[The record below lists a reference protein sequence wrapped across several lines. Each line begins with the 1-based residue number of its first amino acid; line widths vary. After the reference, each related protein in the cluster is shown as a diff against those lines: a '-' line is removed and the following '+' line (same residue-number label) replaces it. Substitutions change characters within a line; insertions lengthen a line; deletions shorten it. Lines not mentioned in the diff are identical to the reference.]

1 MSFKSFGS
9 IANRVVDDVYE
20 RQMRDAGRGHLLGDY
35 RSPLERSDIERKRQN
50 EEGKDKK

>member
-1 MSFKSFGS
+1 MAFKSFGS
-9 IANRVVDDVYE
+9 IASRIVDDVYE

-35 RSPLERSDIERKRQN
+35 PSPLERADIERKREK

>member
-1 MSFKSFGS
+1 MAFVSFGALAS
-9 IANRVVDDVYE
+9 RVVDDVYE

-35 RSPLERSDIERKRQN
+35 PSPLERADIERKREK